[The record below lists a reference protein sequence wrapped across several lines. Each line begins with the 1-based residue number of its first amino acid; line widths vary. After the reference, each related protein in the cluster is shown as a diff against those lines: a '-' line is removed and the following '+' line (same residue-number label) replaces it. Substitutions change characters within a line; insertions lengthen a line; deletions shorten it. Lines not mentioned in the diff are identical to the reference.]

1 MGEEVCEGEWLPARD
16 SGILGGGW
24 DVLLGSLPS
33 NLKLFQL
40 TLAAAVHTHCG
51 ITTDVAC
58 CLPGASSVPPGKQLQ
73 GWKWLVLSWLVES
86 LSLHSLPCI
95 QPLPTPRYQAPH

>member
-1 MGEEVCEGEWLPARD
+1 MSGSRPATLVFLEEDGMCCWVACPQT
-16 SGILGGGW
+16 
-24 DVLLGSLPS
+24 
-33 NLKLFQL
+33 LKLFQL
-40 TLAAAVHTHCG
+40 TLAAAAHTHCG

-86 LSLHSLPCI
+86 LSLHSFPCI
-95 QPLPTPRYQAPH
+95 QPLPTPRYQAPPH